1 MTDLPTCSAIV
12 VTYNGRDYLDRCI
25 GALLDLDYPPIE
37 ILAIDNGSRDGSVDY
52 LREQFPGVTVYEN
65 ASNNFASAVQWG
77 IDHSSGEFVALVNND
92 TQLDRQW
99 LRVLAEY
106 LRAKRSV
113 GGVAGKICFPDGRID
128 SVGHVRLADHYWSDR
143 GMGER
148 DRGQYNQT
156 EAVEGLCWAAALFRR
171 ECLDEVGEIDRQFV
185 MYFEDVDYAERCRQ
199 AGWELH
205 YVPEAI
211 ALHEGGA
218 SSQGS
223 NLTDY
228 FCNRNRFLFL
238 AKHEP
243 DQLLSAIETSG
254 FLIRQRWDWLLEAMT
269 MAWHKLM
276 LHHDAATVDRLLPS
290 LVDRVAELCGARGV
304 DLALA
309 KLSAIHSD
317 RPLTI
322 AIYDHALHTIGGGQR
337 YITTLASVLQDRFA
351 ITFIANKP
359 VEIAQIEAWYGLT
372 LDRCQLEILP
382 LPFFDRQNAEI
393 DGTWV
398 TAETPENPFAPI
410 ADRSAAFDIF
420 INANQL
426 TRVEPRSPVSLF
438 FCHFPDS
445 WRDPHFAA
453 DRYTLL
459 IANSDYTERWIRKLW
474 NLEPSLRLYPPVV
487 TPEITPKITH
497 TTSLKNTPTPREP
510 IILSVARFDSGG
522 NKKQWEMVQAFR
534 QLRDRDPERLQNW
547 RLVLV
552 GGSASGSG
560 ESPYL
565 EKLRAEAQLDRAIEL
580 HVNLPLEEVNGF
592 YGRASLFW
600 HLCGLDEFLPER
612 VEHFGMAT
620 VEAMQQGCIPIVFDG
635 GGQRE
640 IVVDGVSGYRV
651 ATIERLLD
659 RTLKLIRNPL
669 QRQAM
674 TQRVRDRGQCFS
686 LEQFADRVNA
696 LFDDI
701 AREFKTIALPDPGQ
715 IYQECKT
722 LSVDEIQADLS
733 SQTPFG

>member
-25 GALLDLDYPPIE
+25 GALIDLDYPAIE

-52 LREQFPGVTVYEN
+52 LREQFPSVTVYEN
-65 ASNNFASAVQWG
+65 TSNNFASAVQLG
-77 IDHSSGEFVALVNND
+77 IDRSSGEFVALVNND

-99 LRVLAEY
+99 LRVLADY
-106 LRAKRSV
+106 LRAKRAV

-143 GMGER
+143 GIGER
-148 DRGQYNQT
+148 DRGQYDRI

-171 ECLDEVGEIDRQFV
+171 ECLTEVGEIDRQFV
-185 MYFEDVDYAERCRQ
+185 MYFEDVDYAERCRR

-211 ALHEGGA
+211 AIHEGGA

-243 DQLLSAIETSG
+243 DQLLGAIETSG
-254 FLIRQRWDWLLEAMT
+254 FMIRQRWDWLLEAMT

-276 LHHDAATVDRLLPS
+276 LHHDTATVERLLPD
-290 LVDRVAELCGARGV
+290 LVDRVAALCGGGGV

-309 KLSAIHSD
+309 KLSAIHRD

-337 YITTLASVLQDRFA
+337 YLTTLASVLQHRFQ

-359 VEIAQIEAWYGLT
+359 VEIPQLEAWYGLT

-382 LPFFDRQNAEI
+382 LLFFDRQNAEI

-398 TAETPENPFAPI
+398 TAEMTDNPFTPVSE
-410 ADRSAAFDIF
+410 RSADFDIF

-445 WRDPHFAA
+445 WRDAHFFA

-474 NLEPSLRLYPPVV
+474 NLEPSLRIYPPVV
-487 TPEITPKITH
+487 TPEMTPD
-497 TTSLKNTPTPREP
+497 TTPRREP
-510 IILSVARFDSGG
+510 IILSVARFDPGG
-522 NKKQWEMVQAFR
+522 NKQQWEMVQAFR
-534 QLRDRDPERLQNW
+534 QLRDRDPERLRDW

-552 GGSASGSG
+552 GGSAG
-560 ESPYL
+560 ESEYL
-565 EKLRAEAQLDRAIEL
+565 ERLRVEAKLDRVIEL
-580 HVNLPLEEVNGF
+580 HVNLPLDQVNGF
-592 YGRASLFW
+592 YRRASLFW
-600 HLCGLDEFLPER
+600 HLCGFDEFLPER

-651 ATIERLLD
+651 ATFEALID
-659 RTLKLIRNPL
+659 RTFKLIGNPI
-669 QRQAM
+669 QRHAM
-674 TQRVRDRGQCFS
+674 TQRVRDRGQCFN
-686 LEQFADRVNA
+686 LGQFTDRVNT
-696 LFDDI
+696 LFDAI
-701 AREFKTIALPDPGQ
+701 AREFTTIALPDPGE

-722 LSVDEIQADLS
+722 LSIAEIQADL
-733 SQTPFG
+733 

>member
-1 MTDLPTCSAIV
+1 
-12 VTYNGRDYLDRCI
+12 
-25 GALLDLDYPPIE
+25 
-37 ILAIDNGSRDGSVDY
+37 
-52 LREQFPGVTVYEN
+52 
-65 ASNNFASAVQWG
+65 
-77 IDHSSGEFVALVNND
+77 
-92 TQLDRQW
+92 
-99 LRVLAEY
+99 
-106 LRAKRSV
+106 
-113 GGVAGKICFPDGRID
+113 
-128 SVGHVRLADHYWSDR
+128 
-143 GMGER
+143 MGER
-148 DRGQYNQT
+148 DRGQYNQI

-171 ECLDEVGEIDRQFV
+171 ECLQEVGEIDRQFV
-185 MYFEDVDYAERCRQ
+185 MYFEDVDYARRCDQ

-205 YVPEAI
+205 YVPAAI
-211 ALHEGGA
+211 AIHEGGA

-243 DQLLSAIETSG
+243 EQLLGAIETSG
-254 FLIRQRWDWLLEAMT
+254 FVIRQRWDWLLEAMT

-276 LHHDAATVDRLLPS
+276 LHHEAATVDRLLPA
-290 LVDRVAELCGARGV
+290 LVDRLTELCGASGV

-309 KLSAIHSD
+309 KLSAIHRD
-317 RPLTI
+317 RPLTL

-337 YITTLASVLQDRFA
+337 YLATLASVLQDRFA

-359 VEIAQIEAWYGLT
+359 VEIRQLEAWYGLT

-382 LPFFDRQNAEI
+382 LPFFDRQQAEI

-398 TAETPENPFAPI
+398 TAETPENPFTPI
-410 ADRSAAFDIF
+410 SERSAAFDIF

-426 TRVEPRSPVSLF
+426 TRVEPRSPISLF

-445 WRDPHFAA
+445 WRDTYFAA

-459 IANSDYTERWIRKLW
+459 IANSHYTERWIRKLW
-474 NLEPSLRLYPPVV
+474 NLEPSLRIYPPVV
-487 TPEITPKITH
+487 TPTIAPH
-497 TTSLKNTPTPREP
+497 DPPREP
-510 IILSVARFDSGG
+510 IILSVARFDPGG

-534 QLRDRDPERLQNW
+534 QLRDRDPERLQSW

-552 GGSASGSG
+552 GGSAG

-565 EKLRAEAQLDRAIEL
+565 ERLRAEAQLDRAIEL
-580 HVNLPLEEVNGF
+580 HVNVPLAEVNAL
-592 YGRASLFW
+592 YRRASLFW

-635 GGQRE
+635 GGQRD
-640 IVVDGVSGYRV
+640 IVVEGVSGDRV
-651 ATIERLLD
+651 TTIETLID
-659 RTLKLIRNPL
+659 RSLKLIRNPL
-669 QRQAM
+669 QRHAM
-674 TQRVRDRGQCFS
+674 SQRVRDRGQCFN
-686 LEQFADRVNA
+686 LEQFTARIQA

-701 AREFKTIALPDPGQ
+701 VREFTTIVLPDPGQ

-722 LSVDEIQADLS
+722 LSIPEIQADLA
-733 SQTPFG
+733 SQKPSGSEHKPSTRPAQNHT